1 MGATEIHEC
10 QFSSNWIKSGLYSLL
25 DFSKVDLNHCR
36 QYVYFAEFFY
46 HIFLKAS

>member
-36 QYVYFAEFFY
+36 QYAYFAEFFN
-46 HIFLKAS
+46 HIF